1 MANVCRLFIIIGK
14 LNRPEIYENLEHDWI
29 FLPINRKCRLLINY
43 ALFAEHFSISYNWI
57 VLLKMRI
64 NIWITMLKWK
74 LKNFVMHENT
84 IYFLLE
90 NLLVCKILWF
100 PATFGVCFGERAFEM
115 FIFGELQGSYLVYVI
130 LRSSLLKSKLWNY
143 DTTADLLIISQFVYV
158 GG

>member
-1 MANVCRLFIIIGK
+1 
-14 LNRPEIYENLEHDWI
+14 
-29 FLPINRKCRLLINY
+29 
-43 ALFAEHFSISYNWI
+43 
-57 VLLKMRI
+57 
-64 NIWITMLKWK
+64 
-74 LKNFVMHENT
+74 MHENT

-90 NLLVCKILWF
+90 NLLVCKILRF

-115 FIFGELQGSYLVYVI
+115 FIFGEIQGSYLVYVI